1 MNGISRWWYMMIV
14 LKVDGSMDTRSF
26 IILTYTSI
34 DVQILKKV
42 KQISRKRTI
51 NDTEEDILIKA
62 MK

>member
-1 MNGISRWWYMMIV
+1 MIV
-14 LKVDGSMDTRSF
+14 LKLDGSMDTRSF

-34 DVQILKKV
+34 DVQILKEV